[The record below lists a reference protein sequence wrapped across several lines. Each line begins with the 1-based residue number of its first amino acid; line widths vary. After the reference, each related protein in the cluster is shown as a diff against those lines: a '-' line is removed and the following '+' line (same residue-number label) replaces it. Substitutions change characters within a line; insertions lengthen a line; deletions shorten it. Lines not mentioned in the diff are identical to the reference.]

1 MFSGQD
7 AAPEMK
13 QTIDDHEKALHNKIA
28 ALQAEVDEL
37 RAAER
42 RAKKQAG
49 GWCYRYNI
57 NPIALSRWER
67 RFFMLDT
74 SSGHGARLLYYRSDA
89 DAEPRRTIPLAN
101 VVVVDEGT
109 RTPRRQ
115 LGRAK
120 TFHIFSLWQQGTLHS
135 SRGPGSGALLRL
147 SCDSEPQALQW
158 LSWLSSHTA
167 DRTVVRLREG
177 DGSAEPSPVVNRR
190 GVPSSPSPAAA
201 PAAADADADRGLRRR
216 HTAAAAA
223 AASAGAPE
231 AAAAAAA
238 DADDKAKAEGAEPA
252 SPKRKR
258 RSTFDPF
265 LFPASRPMHRRAQ
278 PSLLSPGEPDSRGV
292 ELKGFVNLLMLV
304 LLATNTRLV
313 VENAVKYGWLV
324 SLPFLKPAADLA
336 AQGVPRRTFL
346 EQYVLS
352 GSGFGVGVL
361 VGCTLLSWA
370 IEKAATR
377 RWELRPRSDA
387 KRLDSADVGVMVPSG
402 AIDTMHTLN
411 AAAAL
416 LLPCAAVRLSCTM
429 SVSSGVIL
437 LLLAVT
443 LHLKLVSWAHVHYDL
458 RLAERES
465 SSCDASDLDARLA
478 KFSAGVQD
486 TERNKHYPNSVSLG
500 ALLYFLLAPTL
511 CYQES
516 FPRTPHRRLAY
527 LLSLAARLLLLS
539 AFIVFIAQQYIMPLL
554 LASSPTLDAM
564 DLPGIVY
571 IVLKLSLPVTYVW
584 LAGFYAFFHVWL
596 NLLGEL
602 LRFGDRQFYLEWWNT
617 TSFETYWR
625 LWNIPVHSWIAR
637 HVYFPFLRLCARR
650 TRIGNAAA
658 KQLAGLV
665 CFFFSG
671 VLHEV
676 IIGLPL
682 RGIRVPLAFVAMM
695 GQVPLIKIFGTLPRS
710 KTGPFAQLGNYI
722 FWFTFCFLGQPAAVL
737 LYYYQAA
744 SVGGARTAHCG

>member
-201 PAAADADADRGLRRR
+201 PAADADSGLRRR